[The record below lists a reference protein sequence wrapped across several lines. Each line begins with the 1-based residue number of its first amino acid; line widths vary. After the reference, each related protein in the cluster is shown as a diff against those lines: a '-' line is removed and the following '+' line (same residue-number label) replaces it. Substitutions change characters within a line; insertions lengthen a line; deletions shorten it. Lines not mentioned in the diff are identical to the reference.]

1 MLTNLKWLPAAP
13 ATFRQDVRALR
24 QELEQ
29 GRDVEEALIG
39 LATHALDTDQL
50 EQLAKTAK
58 LLAGRGKLQRLASL
72 RLGLVGGGTLGFAAN
87 AITASALRHRVLAT
101 VVLGEYGSVM
111 QEAFDPTAPIR
122 AAELDLLLVALDYRM
137 LALDRAVVGRGEAEA
152 RLDAAMATLETIV
165 DGLKSAASGG
175 VMIQTVVPP
184 VEPLFGSFDLIDP
197 GSCYSLV
204 VALNAR
210 IARWAEERG
219 LILVDVARVAS
230 WVGLERWDDPGL
242 WHSAKLP
249 FGLCALPL
257 YADVVARV
265 LAAVRGKTR
274 KALVLDLDNTLWGG
288 VIGDDGVEGIRLG
301 QGSASGE
308 AFLAIQRMA
317 LDLRARGV
325 VLAVCSK
332 NEDAAARL
340 PFRSH
345 PDMLLKEEHIAVF
358 HANWTDK
365 ASNLRAIAETLN
377 IGLDA
382 LVFLDDNPAERAIV
396 RRELPMV
403 AVPEV
408 GDDPALYPRALACA
422 GYFEAV
428 TVVDED
434 RKRAD
439 AYQANA
445 ERRALASSSDLAG
458 YLSSLDMV
466 CDIRPFDSVGRA
478 RIAQLANKS
487 NQFNLTTRRYTEAEI
502 AAAEADPHKLTLQ
515 VRLADRFGD
524 NGMISVVI
532 FRKESE
538 AWEGETWLMSCRV
551 LGRRVEEAVLAYV
564 ARAARAAGAQAL
576 VGRYIPTEK
585 NRMVADHYG
594 KLGFTLVEGSAETG
608 SLWRLDLGPYVEP
621 DLPMRVDAVPGPNGA
636 RTRPMQ

>member
-1 MLTNLKWLPAAP
+1 MLTKLKWLPTPP

-29 GRDVEEALIG
+29 GRDVEEALIA

-50 EQLAKTAK
+50 EQLAKMAK
-58 LLAGRGKLQRLASL
+58 LLAGRDKLQRLASV
-72 RLGLVGGGTLGFAAN
+72 RLGLVGAGTLGFAAN

-111 QEAFDPTAPIR
+111 QEAFDPEAAIR
-122 AAELDLLLVALDYRM
+122 TTKLDLLLVAPDYRM
-137 LALDRAVVGRGEAEA
+137 LGLDRAVVGKAEAEA
-152 RLDAAMATLETIV
+152 RLDAAMATLRTIV
-165 DGLKSAASGG
+165 DGLRSAAPGG

-184 VEPLFGSFDLIDP
+184 VEPLFGNFDLIDP
-197 GSCYSLV
+197 GSCYNLV
-204 VALNAR
+204 MTLNLR
-210 IARWAEERG
+210 IARWAEEQK

-230 WVGLERWDDPGL
+230 WAGLERWDDPGL

-249 FGLCALPL
+249 FGLGSLPL
-257 YADVVARV
+257 YADVIARV

-288 VIGDDGVEGIRLG
+288 VIGDDGVDGIRLG

-317 LDLRARGV
+317 LELRARGV

-340 PFRSH
+340 PFRNH

-408 GDDPALYPRALACA
+408 GDEPALYPRVLACA

-439 AYQANA
+439 AYKANA
-445 ERRALASSSDLAG
+445 ERQALASSSDLAG
-458 YLSSLDMV
+458 YLSSLDMT

-502 AAAEADPHKLTLQ
+502 AAAEADSNRLTVQ

-532 FRKESE
+532 FVKGHETWE
-538 AWEGETWLMSCRV
+538 AETWLMSCRV
-551 LGRRVEEAVLAYV
+551 LGRRVEEAVLAHV
-564 ARAARAAGAQAL
+564 ARAARAAGARAL

-594 KLGFTLVEGSAETG
+594 KLGFALVESSAEKG
-608 SLWRLDLGPYVEP
+608 SVWRLDLDTYTEP
-621 DLPMRVDAVPGPNGA
+621 ELPMRITFA
-636 RTRPMQ
+636 RDEAA